1 MTPFWFWLGGR
12 ETARPAKIA
21 DGPPTTVVERKYID
35 LRGWD
40 PVSCSVIDFKLDAD
54 SVSDATII

>member
-1 MTPFWFWLGGR
+1 MTP
-12 ETARPAKIA
+12 ARPAKIA
-21 DGPPTTVVERKYID
+21 DDPPTPTTVVEGKYID

-40 PVSCSVIDFKLDAD
+40 PVSRSVINFKLDAD